1 MVQVVED
8 PKFFGKERA
17 EGGNE
22 ERDSANGQLTAQLDA
37 GYALGNAIFSGEVQ
51 RCPATCLCKIE
62 PKLKKGKSE
71 GRGWGSVRV
80 AKVAEAE
87 TLSMQVTNRDRMCL
101 YLTRCLSICVLYS
114 SVSRCHSVYRYLGCV
129 VQVVVVS
136 RRHYLLARSA
146 EPLRFINTL
155 PYFPESLTEATKLA
169 VAESFVLKSIAM
181 NSFLVRRAQPA
192 SLVYLVKSGHLKILL
207 QVSAS
212 HTVVPLGANHSHR
225 FTPCSVLWDSTSS
238 SPGCLLMLML
248 CASDCYCA
256 TTSLPLFLCLAAT
269 VLFFVLLLLHCGLL
283 LCCAPDCLSTCLPL
297 CSYRIA
303 YTFPTLSALVDLT
316 RASTQ
321 PADR

>member
-8 PKFFGKERA
+8 PKFFGKEQA
-17 EGGNE
+17 EGGNG

-62 PKLKKGKSE
+62 PKLKKGRSE

-80 AKVAEAE
+80 AKIAEAE
-87 TLSMQVTNRDRMCL
+87 TLPMQVTNRHRMCL
-101 YLTRCLSICVLYS
+101 TCCLSICVLYS
-114 SVSRCHSVYRYLGCV
+114 SVSLCHSVYRYLGCV
-129 VQVVVVS
+129 VQVAVVS

-238 SPGCLLMLML
+238 SPGCLLMLVL

-256 TTSLPLFLCLAAT
+256 TTSPPLFLCFAAT
-269 VLFFVLLLLHCGLL
+269 VLFFVSLLLHCGLL
-283 LCCAPDCLSTCLPL
+283 LCCALTVYLPVCLSAATVLPLLFPLCLPFL
-297 CSYRIA
+297 N
-303 YTFPTLSALVDLT
+303 
-316 RASTQ
+316 
-321 PADR
+321 